1 MIQPR
6 LHAKP
11 PFLNSHLAAE
21 HTGEHVQHIAEI
33 QRFLGG
39 VVVQRGFG
47 VGFQREEPVG
57 LQIHPGVSILVW
69 DFFCG

>member
-1 MIQPR
+1 MIQSR
-6 LHAKP
+6 LQAKP
-11 PFLNSHLAAE
+11 PFLHSYLAAD

-47 VGFQREEPVG
+47 AGLQGEEPVG
-57 LQIHPGVSILVW
+57 LQIHPGVAVVV
-69 DFFCG
+69 